1 MKTPRDGGANTK
13 LSRWGLVKPCMQWNG
28 EFPGL
33 CVNDLIS
40 NSIAHDFADR
50 MAIEFSHNVGA
61 VRFRRFDAQA
71 QRHRNLL
78 AAFSFCQQL
87 HDFALPRR
95 QAVARWVTFG
105 RTWIAFE

>member
-1 MKTPRDGGANTK
+1 MKTPRDGGGKYEIIPMGAGKT
-13 LSRWGLVKPCMQWNG
+13 MYAMEG
-28 EFPGL
+28 EIPGL
-33 CVNDLIS
+33 CGNYLVS
-40 NSIAHDFADR
+40 NSITHDFAYR

-61 VRFRRFDAQA
+61 MRFRRFDAQA

-95 QAVARWVTFG
+95 QAVAR
-105 RTWIAFE
+105 